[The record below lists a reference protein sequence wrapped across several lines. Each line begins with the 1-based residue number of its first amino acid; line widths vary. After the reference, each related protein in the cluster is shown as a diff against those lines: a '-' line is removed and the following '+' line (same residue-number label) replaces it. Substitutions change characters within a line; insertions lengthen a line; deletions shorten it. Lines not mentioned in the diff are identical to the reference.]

1 MVGLLWLNDS
11 RHRRVR
17 WCYVG
22 GDWGWAVPR
31 GWESCLASLILCE
44 HVKFTQHR
52 HNWSPSVFFYQPSVK
67 MSVQGQSFVLELLV
81 VVVVPRGVVVE
92 PRGVV
97 VKTRGVVVEPHGV
110 VVKTRGVVVEPH
122 GVLVEPRG
130 VFKTCDVD
138 IFKLLRS

>member
-1 MVGLLWLNDS
+1 MRVLLSQFDTVW
-11 RHRRVR
+11 
-17 WCYVG
+17 
-22 GDWGWAVPR
+22 
-31 GWESCLASLILCE
+31 

-97 VKTRGVVVEPHGV
+97 VKTRGVLVEPRGVVVKTRGV
-110 VVKTRGVVVEPH
+110 VVKTRGVVVEPRGVLVEPR